1 MVSIFFTCCF
11 VKGLFTI
18 KAKGITISG
27 TALESDLMLDEL
39 STDQIADKAINKKRL
54 IGTRRGNLSLILF
67 FRTLKRE
74 YAAKIITDILLYL
87 NSSGI
92 VANVNAM
99 R

>member
-1 MVSIFFTCCF
+1 M
-11 VKGLFTI
+11 
-18 KAKGITISG
+18 TISG

-54 IGTRRGNLSLILF
+54 IGTRRDKLSLMLF
-67 FRTLKRE
+67 CRTVKRE